1 VLAGRGNAQWIDELR
16 VHGGAKPFL
25 LIGTKI
31 DLRDDPHTCE
41 EMKKLHLSP
50 ITADQGRQLA
60 KEIGAEGCVT
70 LTNHRARAHK
80 HTFNI
85 TRLHWLS
92 HTGTMS
98 AQP

>member
-1 VLAGRGNAQWIDELR
+1 VLADRGNAQWIDELR

-70 LTNHRARAHK
+70 HTNRART

-85 TRLHWLS
+85 TSLHWLS